1 MLSFITFLA
10 SLPYSAC
17 MLLLLSAIDACF
29 RAELKCIMMLLIVEI
44 TPGIC
49 EILCFDDARRQLERK
64 GV

>member
-1 MLSFITFLA
+1 MLSFIRFSA

-17 MLLLLSAIDACF
+17 MPSLLSAIDACF
-29 RAELKCIMMLLIVEI
+29 RAELKCIMMPLIVEI

-49 EILCFDDARRQLERK
+49 EVLCFDDARRQLERE